1 MTDLYAVI
9 GFPIAHSR
17 SPTMMN
23 AAFAAL
29 GIDATYAALEVRP
42 DQLRGAIDGIRAQ
55 GLAGLNVTIPHKE
68 AILALCDDLAPSA
81 RLVGAV
87 NTLAR
92 GERGLTGHNTDAAG
106 FVDALGQAGHEPRG
120 GRAVILGAGGA
131 ARAVAVGLAGAG
143 AAAITIAARSE
154 DRARSVVQDL
164 TRSPELGRASW
175 SAAGVAPDLAEA
187 QLLVNCTPAGMDGGP
202 RGEDLVGA
210 LALERMRRHALVVDL
225 VYRPRVTPLLARAR
239 ELGLPTLGGST
250 MLLHQGARAFTI
262 WTGRAAPLDRMRE
275 VLESSDR

>member
-120 GRAVILGAGGA
+120 GRAVILGAG
-131 ARAVAVGLAGAG
+131 ARLGPSPSDWPAPEPP
-143 AAAITIAARSE
+143 RS
-154 DRARSVVQDL
+154 RLR
-164 TRSPELGRASW
+164 P
-175 SAAGVAPDLAEA
+175 AP
-187 QLLVNCTPAGMDGGP
+187 
-202 RGEDLVGA
+202 R
-210 LALERMRRHALVVDL
+210 
-225 VYRPRVTPLLARAR
+225 
-239 ELGLPTLGGST
+239 
-250 MLLHQGARAFTI
+250 
-262 WTGRAAPLDRMRE
+262 TGRGA
-275 VLESSDR
+275 SSRI